1 MGIKAKVR
9 NTGKLKGKANA
20 QQEIVATTMKIQA
33 GELTLGDL
41 AGYTVAGQLRKT
53 YTSTTSTAFTS
64 SVFSASGGIVKIS
77 LNATTTNALKAGR
90 YVYDVEITK
99 TSTGEITRII
109 EGQLEVRPGVTRA
122 N

>member
-41 AGYTVAGQLRKT
+41 ADVNTSGQSDGVMMMYDGTAGEYKVTTQIENENLNIIGGT
-53 YTSTTSTAFTS
+53 Y
-64 SVFSASGGIVKIS
+64 
-77 LNATTTNALKAGR
+77 
-90 YVYDVEITK
+90 
-99 TSTGEITRII
+99 
-109 EGQLEVRPGVTRA
+109 
-122 N
+122 

>member
-41 AGYTVAGQLRKT
+41 ADVNTSGQSDGVMMMYDGTAGEYKVTTQIENENLNIIGRT
-53 YTSTTSTAFTS
+53 Y
-64 SVFSASGGIVKIS
+64 
-77 LNATTTNALKAGR
+77 
-90 YVYDVEITK
+90 
-99 TSTGEITRII
+99 
-109 EGQLEVRPGVTRA
+109 
-122 N
+122 

>member
-41 AGYTVAGQLRKT
+41 ADVNTSGQSDGVMMMYDGTAGEYKVTAQIENENLNIIGGT
-53 YTSTTSTAFTS
+53 Y
-64 SVFSASGGIVKIS
+64 
-77 LNATTTNALKAGR
+77 
-90 YVYDVEITK
+90 
-99 TSTGEITRII
+99 
-109 EGQLEVRPGVTRA
+109 
-122 N
+122 